1 MSGKIIYTA
10 DEEEPRCERCDNVCG
25 SDDTCVNRC
34 GAEHGWALYS
44 RTVIETE
51 EAEGTEE

>member
-10 DEEEPRCERCDNVCG
+10 DEEEPKCERCDNVCCP
-25 SDDTCVNRC
+25 DDTCVNRC

-44 RTVIETE
+44 RAVI
-51 EAEGTEE
+51 EAEGVEE